1 MTSMGPRLLALAL
14 GLLLGAGML
23 SRAGGRDAASQPE
36 AGFTSLFNGK
46 DLSGWTY
53 KGSPKDSLEGKT
65 ETPDGRIS
73 VVDGAIVMHEK
84 DKAGKGGIKDLYTIK
99 TFPKGFHLIL
109 EFRAGDKAD
118 SGVYIRGPQ
127 LQVRDFIRRKEHL
140 DLKKF
145 KNDDWNV
152 LDITV
157 QNGKVVTTVNGKAL
171 EPSDKLELVVKE
183 GKPEARLN
191 AKPVDIKAIA
201 VTVGAQAICLVNG
214 EPLEV
219 MKNLPATG
227 GVGLQAET
235 GKFEF
240 RNIRIKELD

>member
-1 MTSMGPRLLALAL
+1 MGPRLLALTL
-14 GLLLGAGML
+14 GLLLGVGLLSWAGEK
-23 SRAGGRDAASQPE
+23 DASFQLEP
-36 AGFTSLFNGK
+36 GFTSLFNGK

-53 KGSPKDSLEGKT
+53 KGAPKESLEGKT

-99 TFPKGFHLIL
+99 TYPKGFHLIL

-118 SGVYIRGPQ
+118 SGVYVRGPQ

-140 DLKKF
+140 HLSKF

-171 EPSDKLELVVKE
+171 EPSDKLELVVKD
-183 GKPEARLN
+183 GKPEAKLN
-191 AKPVDIKAIA
+191 DKPVDIKAIE
-201 VTVGAQAICLVNG
+201 VKVGALATCLCNG

-227 GVGLQAET
+227 GIGLQAET

-240 RNIRIKELD
+240 RRVRIKELD